1 MIELLERIDLNPIAR
16 LAIEDFLSDVPEGSR
31 VSRTSYE
38 KWRNTK
44 QDPFLPSYHLIE
56 TNHPEVPRLFDDLSD
71 ELLKTR
77 RESSLSELILSV
89 RLFHATTGSKR
100 IKGYNEWRKDR
111 LRNHSEDHPA
121 PNLDLR
127 GMKWADV
134 LKAAGFDGCDPLRTA
149 DIAHHELSVALFLE
163 QTDSFTSYAYGRWYA
178 LERKKP
184 TLPGFKPSSTTA
196 LVKHMGP
203 TWKDVLLHMGADPS
217 VIETLTLTDRRIRY
231 EMRDGALVR
240 DEHGRL
246 LFKLV

>member
-1 MIELLERIDLNPIAR
+1 MLELLDKVSLNPIAR
-16 LAIEDFLSDVPEGSR
+16 LAIEDFLTDVPDGSR

-77 RESSLSELILSV
+77 RQSSLEELIVSV
-89 RLFHATTGSKR
+89 RLFHTMTGSKR

-149 DIAHHELSVALFLE
+149 NIAHHELSVALFLE
-163 QTDSFTSYAYGRWYA
+163 QADSFTSYAYGQWYA
-178 LERKKP
+178 LERVNP
-184 TLPGFKPSSTTA
+184 TLSGFKPSSTTA

-203 TWKDVLLHMGADPS
+203 TWKDVLSHMGADEP
-217 VIETLTLTDRRIRY
+217 TIRSLAHTGRHFRY
-231 EMRDGALVR
+231 DMADGSLVR
-240 DEHGRL
+240 DEFGHL
-246 LFKLV
+246 LFELV